1 MQETKLLM
9 KPRIMPGL
17 IYSGALALLSIA
29 LAKMLSRHVAI
40 SPLILAIV
48 VGMLFRNVTGLPEIF
63 KAGTEFSLKRILRIA
78 IVLLGLKLSISEIAS
93 VGSRG
98 LIVVVAGVTLTL
110 ALSIWLGRHTGISEE
125 LATLI
130 GTGVSICGASAV
142 IAVGGV
148 LNARDRN
155 IAFAIATVT
164 AFGTLAMFIY
174 PVLAKVLGLS
184 EVVYGVWAGASIHE
198 VAQVVAAGYAVSDVS
213 GGIATLVKLSRVVL
227 LAPVT
232 MGLGI
237 LFARK
242 DAENLSVRSVPVP
255 YFVFG
260 FVAMILINSIGVLPA
275 PVSGA
280 LIQLDDFLLA
290 IAMAA
295 MGLNTSLH
303 DMRRIGIAPL
313 YIGLAAWIFIAGLS
327 YVLISLLY

>member
-9 KPRIMPGL
+9 RPPIMPGL

-48 VGMLFRNVTGLPEIF
+48 VGMLFRNVTGLPETF

-78 IVLLGLKLSISEIAS
+78 IVLLGLKLSVSEIAS

-110 ALSIWLGRHTGISEE
+110 ALSIWLGRYTGISEE

-303 DMRRIGIAPL
+303 HMRRIGIAPL

-327 YVLISLLY
+327 YVLISVLY